1 MAKKTRQNIISLA
14 LTDEEY
20 EEVKAR
26 SDELEKSIQQYL
38 RDEIWG
44 NQDHQALLKCLI
56 KLERT
61 MNGLRQDF
69 RMVYFPDG

>member
-38 RDEIWG
+38 RDI
-44 NQDHQALLKCLI
+44 QTK
-56 KLERT
+56 KL
-61 MNGLRQDF
+61 
-69 RMVYFPDG
+69 